1 MADSQVLTVIR
12 MWAAV
17 AWADGVLAQ
26 TEADSLRRL
35 IQAADLTPDEQ
46 RAAMRMLEARVAMPD
61 VSAIDMPPEA
71 RRGVYRAACRM
82 AAVDHTIAHAERA
95 MLDRLRDALAIPL
108 EIAGEIE
115 ADVPG
120 VAT

>member
-26 TEADSLRRL
+26 AEADSLRRL
-35 IQAADLTPDEQ
+35 IQAADLTPEEQ
-46 RAAMRMLEARVAMPD
+46 RAAARVLQER
-61 VSAIDMPPEA
+61 VSLPEVSVHSMSPEA

-82 AAVDHTIAHAERA
+82 AAVDHSFAHAERA
-95 MLDRLRDALAIPL
+95 ILDRLRTAL
-108 EIAGEIE
+108 EIPVEIATEIE

-120 VAT
+120 VGT